1 MQPVLLCQIWK
12 IRSNLGEEILC
23 RGDVTTNIYVSGPPP
38 LPRFSENMSEACGQI
53 GVNTEGPVQSLLGQQ
68 WTLPVASN

>member
-1 MQPVLLCQIWK
+1 MQPVLLCQDWK
-12 IRSNLGEEILC
+12 ICSKLGEEILC

-38 LPRFSENMSEACGQI
+38 LPRFSENVSEARGQI
-53 GVNTEGPVQSLLGQQ
+53 SVNAEGPVQSRLGQQ